1 MDHGPKISVRSGQAM
16 RRVVILIL
24 VVVACLGTLAPTSG
38 TAAAASGP
46 VVGGYSRVHNSA
58 YLRMRTGPG

>member
-1 MDHGPKISVRSGQAM
+1 M

-46 VVGGYSRVHNSA
+46 VVGGYSRVHNSG